1 MTPEECEKTDVSAL
15 LNDAQWIVSCATG
28 VGELAEAFQKRMES
42 GEYAEADITAR
53 SLRGM
58 MWALNKCLTEI
69 QPKLNELVVEQA
81 RDEKT
86 TASSYHAQS
95 LQVLFQ
101 GIAGIAE
108 IVREVLDQE
117 EKTHD

>member
-15 LNDAQWIVSCATG
+15 LSDAQWIVSCATG

-81 RDEKT
+81 RGEKT
-86 TASSYHAQS
+86 TASYYHAQ
-95 LQVLFQ
+95 
-101 GIAGIAE
+101 
-108 IVREVLDQE
+108 
-117 EKTHD
+117 